1 MSTTFYNLAA
11 AITQAENSQWPNNP
25 GALEDTAGNK
35 LTFASVTDGF
45 NALVSKLGFDASG
58 QSHVYTPDMPLSKFG
73 ATYSGGDSNYA
84 SNLANILGVSTS
96 TPLSQLSDQALGAPD
111 ATGTGVPS
119 LSDLSAPTYSP
130 EASGV
135 AAASGKVPT
144 NTVGA
149 GAAQGSSGNSLLD
162 TLAAWA
168 KNIQSYEADAVAV
181 VIGIVLIGGA
191 IFSFKAVQ
199 GTVVNVAKKGAAI
212 AAA

>member
-25 GALEDTAGNK
+25 GALEDTSGNK
-35 LTFASVTDGF
+35 LTFSSVTDGF

-58 QSHVYTPDMPLSKFG
+58 QSKVYSPDMTLSQFG
-73 ATYSGGDSNYA
+73 STYSGGDSNYA
-84 SNLANILGVSTS
+84 NNLASFLGVSTN
-96 TPLSQLSDQALGAPD
+96 TPLSSLSDQALGAPD
-111 ATGTGVPS
+111 VTVPNV
-119 LSDLSAPTYSP
+119 SDLSAPTYSP

-144 NTVGA
+144 NTVGT

-162 TLAAWA
+162 TLAQWA
-168 KNIQSYEADAVAV
+168 KNIRSYEADAVAV
-181 VIGIVLIGGA
+181 VIGIVLIAGA
-191 IFSFKAVQ
+191 IFTFKSVQ

-212 AAA
+212 AA